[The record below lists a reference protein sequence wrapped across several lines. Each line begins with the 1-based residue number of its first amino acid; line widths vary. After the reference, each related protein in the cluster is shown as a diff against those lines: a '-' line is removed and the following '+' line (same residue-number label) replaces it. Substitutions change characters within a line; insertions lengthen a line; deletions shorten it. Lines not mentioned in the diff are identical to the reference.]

1 MSTFMQYAM
10 AASSE
15 ALDDAAWRPRT
26 DQQQEMTVSHGPQ
39 SVRKDDDPAELGT
52 RAYVWAQ
59 VLEV

>member
-26 DQQQEMTVSHGPQ
+26 DRQQEMTVSHGAQ